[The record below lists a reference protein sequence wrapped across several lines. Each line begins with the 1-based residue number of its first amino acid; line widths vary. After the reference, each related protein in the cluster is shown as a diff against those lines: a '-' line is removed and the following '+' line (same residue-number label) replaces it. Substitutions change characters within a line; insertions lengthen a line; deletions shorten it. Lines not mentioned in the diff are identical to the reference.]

1 MGSLT
6 SSISFYRSGQLDI
19 RSVLKYFPL
28 AFIGS
33 LCGAWTVHLI
43 NPALLKPLMLVML
56 AAVGVYTI
64 FKRIGVPSLP

>member
-56 AAVGVYTI
+56 AAVGIYTI
-64 FKRIGVPSLP
+64 FKRIGALLLL